1 LASGSPENCIRL
13 WDPRTTTKLMKLKG
27 HTHNIRCLCLN
38 KDGTQLLSASSDG
51 TIRLWS
57 LGQQRC
63 IHTFDNLHT
72 QGVWSLCVNEAFNKC
87 LSSGKD
93 AKVYLS
99 DLRFDNKSRLICE
112 ETESVLSIQYGSNEN
127 SFWLSTTSS
136 DIKNW
141 NLKEISPD
149 EISQTHNNDI
159 KPLLNK
165 PKQVIKGASII
176 KNFHILNDKR
186 LIITKDNYAFV
197 SIWDVLKAKK
207 LEDLGNRVNYEQEIK
222 SRNKLISV
230 PNWFTVDLKLGVSLN
245 AFSSLN

>member
-1 LASGSPENCIRL
+1 
-13 WDPRTTTKLMKLKG
+13 MKLKG

-38 KDGTQLLSASSDG
+38 KDGTQLISASSDG

-63 IHTFDNLHT
+63 IHTFDNLNS
-72 QGVWSLCVNEAFNKC
+72 QGVWSLCVNETFSKC

-99 DLRFDNKSRLICE
+99 DLRFDNNSKLICE
-112 ETESVLSIQYGSNEN
+112 ETESVLSIQYGSNE
-127 SFWLSTTSS
+127 SSIWVSTTSS

-141 NLKEISPD
+141 SLKEASSD
-149 EISQTHNNDI
+149 EAHATHNDH
-159 KPLLNK
+159 KPVLNK
-165 PKQVIKGASII
+165 PKQIIKGASIV

-186 LIITKDNYAFV
+186 FIITKDNYSFV
-197 SIWDVLKAKK
+197 SVWDVLKGNKV
-207 LEDLGNRVNYEQEIK
+207 EDLGNRVNYEQEIK

-230 PNWFTVDLKLGVSLN
+230 PNWFTVDLKLGVSFKINFL
-245 AFSSLN
+245 